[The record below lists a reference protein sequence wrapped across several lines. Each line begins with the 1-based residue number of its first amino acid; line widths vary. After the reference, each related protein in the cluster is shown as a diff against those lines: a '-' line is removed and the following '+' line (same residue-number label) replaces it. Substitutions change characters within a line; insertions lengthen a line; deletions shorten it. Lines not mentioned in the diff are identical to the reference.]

1 MDSKTSRFLLLEGIV
16 ILGLLLLGQF
26 FMYPIAGK
34 AALPAQLDKSLA
46 MFDHRRVVKADVG
59 SSVIYILEVDGYL
72 CEKMFDKSLVFD
84 RYVEKPLVM
93 LRRADASGDYLFIAR
108 DSANDM
114 QYLINDNRELVL
126 LKKEQNGA
134 MTIAFSIV
142 GATVILLGLS
152 FGTKRKQPQTR

>member
-1 MDSKTSRFLLLEGIV
+1 MNSKTGRFLLLEGIV
-16 ILGLLLLGQF
+16 ILVLLLLGQF

-34 AALPAQLDKSLA
+34 AALPAQTDKSLA
-46 MFDHRRVVKADVG
+46 MFEHHRVLEADLD

-93 LRRADASGDYLFIAR
+93 LRRADDSGDYLFIAR

>member
-1 MDSKTSRFLLLEGIV
+1 MNSKTSRFLLLEGIV

-46 MFDHRRVVKADVG
+46 MFDHRRVVEADVG

-84 RYVEKPLVM
+84 RYLEKPLVM

>member
-1 MDSKTSRFLLLEGIV
+1 MNSKTSRFLLLEGIV

-84 RYVEKPLVM
+84 RYLEKPLVM

>member
-1 MDSKTSRFLLLEGIV
+1 MNSKTGRFLLLEGIV
-16 ILGLLLLGQF
+16 ILVLLLLGQF

-46 MFDHRRVVKADVG
+46 MFEHHRVLEADLD

-93 LRRADASGDYLFIAR
+93 LRRADDSGDYLFIAR

>member
-84 RYVEKPLVM
+84 RYLEKPLVM